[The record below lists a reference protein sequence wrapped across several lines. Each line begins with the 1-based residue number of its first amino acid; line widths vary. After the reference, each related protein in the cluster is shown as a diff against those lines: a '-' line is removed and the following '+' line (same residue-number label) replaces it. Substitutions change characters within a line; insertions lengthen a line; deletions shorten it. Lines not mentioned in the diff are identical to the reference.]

1 MVGVGVL
8 AHVERRE
15 VQPERRQRADRLLEA
30 PARDQLA
37 AVQQQRVA
45 HEREVGEQLGGA
57 DVVAPGLVA
66 APAGQARARVEQLLA
81 HAGELQPVGLL
92 GVQAP
97 VALVELGQALEVGG
111 QRGLELRR

>member
-8 AHVERRE
+8 AHVERGE
-15 VQPERRQRADRLLEA
+15 VQPEGRQRADRLLEA

-45 HEREVGEQLGGA
+45 HQREVGEQLGGA

-66 APAGQARARVEQLLA
+66 ARGRSGAR
-81 HAGELQPVGLL
+81 GC
-92 GVQAP
+92 
-97 VALVELGQALEVGG
+97 
-111 QRGLELRR
+111 

>member
-8 AHVERRE
+8 AHVERGE
-15 VQPERRQRADRLLEA
+15 VQPEGRERAHGLLEA

-45 HEREVGEQLGGA
+45 HQREVGEQLGGA

-66 APAGQARARVEQLLA
+66 ARAPPAARAC
-81 HAGELQPVGLL
+81 
-92 GVQAP
+92 
-97 VALVELGQALEVGG
+97 
-111 QRGLELRR
+111 

>member
-8 AHVERRE
+8 AHVERGE
-15 VQPERRQRADRLLEA
+15 VQPEGRERAHRLLEA

-66 APAGQARARVEQLLA
+66 APRAAHARARVLSSFWRTQ
-81 HAGELQPVGLL
+81 VSF
-92 GVQAP
+92 
-97 VALVELGQALEVGG
+97 
-111 QRGLELRR
+111 RR